1 MWEIE
6 IFYGCWMSRAFLH
19 AGVMKTVAWENI
31 ILHILYFFELPP
43 VFSGGH
49 HQPCPVAPC
58 HLWAAPG
65 TLARQS
71 CSLLMQHLS
80 PEHPEA
86 FHQGISPTV
95 LLAC

>member
-31 ILHILYFFELPP
+31 ILHILYFSGLPP
-43 VFSGGH
+43 RVLGRSPPALSRGPLG
-49 HQPCPVAPC
+49 C
-58 HLWAAPG
+58 
-65 TLARQS
+65 ARDPDPAELLPAQ
-71 CSLLMQHLS
+71 CSTS
-80 PEHPEA
+80 PPSILRH
-86 FHQGISPTV
+86 FTSPTV